1 MLAENSNS
9 SFPSKVIA
17 VQDVQASAQPMQL
30 GVLAH
35 ASIMMIDDEPIMV
48 EVVKAFL
55 SDAGFTEFFGINDP
69 KLAIE
74 AIQTQ
79 RPDVL
84 LLDLMMPG
92 IDGFTLLKI
101 IRNDPHLKM
110 LPVVVLTA
118 ASDADTKLRVLE
130 LGATDFLEKPVDPSE
145 LALRVR
151 NTLAFKAYN
160 DRLAHFDA
168 LTGLPNR
175 SFFLNQLASQLR
187 RAKRKNTPFS
197 VLQINLD
204 RFKQINESLGHRA
217 ADQLL
222 ISAGQRLLACVRG
235 TDSVGRLADQP
246 GGNSVS
252 RVGGDDFT
260 ALLSEITDS
269 NKASQVA
276 KRVVDAIARPFHID
290 GKELFI
296 SASVGIANFPGDGQ
310 TAEDILRNADSALR
324 ESKRVGTGSI
334 RFFSSSF
341 NKLAEDRLTLES
353 QLHRAIERNEFRL
366 FYQPK
371 VDLRTLQIIGAEA
384 LIRWQH
390 PERGLIAPVTF
401 IPLAEESRL
410 IIDIGTWVIHE
421 SCRQIAQWQKAG
433 IRDLKVAV
441 NVSTPH
447 LFDNRLSND
456 LQDAMKAH
464 NVAPSRLM
472 VELTESVLMQ
482 NVENMTAAVKAVADL
497 GITLSLDDFGTGFSS
512 LAYIKRMPLT
522 ELKIDRSF
530 VSGLP
535 DDRDSAA
542 IVGAIIALARNL
554 GLQVTAEGVETEG
567 QLKFLQRLGCN
578 QFQGFL
584 RSKPVP
590 AQDFVN
596 LLR

>member
-1 MLAENSNS
+1 MQEVHT
-9 SFPSKVIA
+9 P
-17 VQDVQASAQPMQL
+17 AQPMQL
-30 GVLAH
+30 GVFAH
-35 ASIMMIDDEPIMV
+35 ANIMMIDDEPIMV

-74 AIQTQ
+74 AIRTQ

-84 LLDLMMPG
+84 LLDLIMPG
-92 IDGFTLLKI
+92 IDGFAILKS
-101 IRNDPHLKM
+101 IRNDPQLKT
-110 LPVVVLTA
+110 LPVVMLTNP
-118 ASDADTKLRVLE
+118 SDADTKLRIAE
-130 LGATDFLEKPVDPSE
+130 LGVTDFLEKPLDPSE

-151 NTLAFKAYN
+151 NTLAFKAYS

-175 SFFLNQLASQLR
+175 SFFLNQLASLLR
-187 RAKRKNTPFS
+187 RAKRTNSAFS

-204 RFKQINESLGHRA
+204 SFKQINENLGSRI

-222 ISAGQRLLACVRG
+222 AAAGQRLLACVRG

-252 RVGGDDFT
+252 RVGGDEFT
-260 ALLSEITDS
+260 ALLSEITQT

-276 KRVVDAIARPFHID
+276 KRVVDAIARPFHIE
-290 GKELFI
+290 GKELLI
-296 SASVGIANFPGDGQ
+296 SASVGIANFPSDGHDAQ
-310 TAEDILRNADSALR
+310 TILHNAEAALR
-324 ESKRVGTGSI
+324 ESKTSGAGTV

-341 NKLAEDRLTLES
+341 NRQAEDQLTLQSEL
-353 QLHRAIERNEFRL
+353 QYAIERKELQL

-371 VDLRTLQIIGAEA
+371 VDMRTLQIIGAEA

-390 PERGLIAPVTF
+390 PERGLIAPSVF

-410 IIDIGTWVIHE
+410 IVDIGAWVINE
-421 SCRQIAQWQKAG
+421 TCAQIAKWQKLGVRELRIAINISG
-433 IRDLKVAV
+433 AQL
-441 NVSTPH
+441 H
-447 LFDNRLSND
+447 ENRLLND
-456 LQDAMKAH
+456 LQTAMQMH

-472 VELTESVLMQ
+472 VELTEAMLTQ
-482 NVENMTAAVKAVADL
+482 NANPINSAIQQIADM
-497 GITLSLDDFGTGFSS
+497 GITLSLDDFGSGLSC
-512 LAYIKRMPLT
+512 LASIKKIPLS
-522 ELKIDRSF
+522 ELKIGRSF
-530 VSGLP
+530 ITGLP
-535 DDRDSAA
+535 DDRDNAA
-542 IVGAIIALARNL
+542 IVSAIIAIARNFS
-554 GLQVTAEGVETEG
+554 LQVTAEGVETEG

-590 AQDFVN
+590 AVDFVN

>member
-1 MLAENSNS
+1 MQEVHT
-9 SFPSKVIA
+9 P
-17 VQDVQASAQPMQL
+17 AQPMQL
-30 GVLAH
+30 GVFAH
-35 ASIMMIDDEPIMV
+35 ANIMMIDDEPIMV

-74 AIQTQ
+74 AIRTQ

-84 LLDLMMPG
+84 LLDLIMPG
-92 IDGFTLLKI
+92 IDGFAILKS
-101 IRNDPHLKM
+101 IRNDPQLKT
-110 LPVVVLTA
+110 LPVVMLTNP
-118 ASDADTKLRVLE
+118 SDADTKLRIAE
-130 LGATDFLEKPVDPSE
+130 LGVTDFLEKPLDPSE

-151 NTLAFKAYN
+151 NTLAFKAYS

-175 SFFLNQLASQLR
+175 SFFLNQLASLLR
-187 RAKRKNTPFS
+187 RAKRTNSAFS

-204 RFKQINESLGHRA
+204 SFKQINENLGSRV

-222 ISAGQRLLACVRG
+222 AAAGQRLLACVRG

-252 RVGGDDFT
+252 RVGGDEFT
-260 ALLSEITDS
+260 ALLSEITQT

-276 KRVVDAIARPFHID
+276 KRVVDAIARPFHIE
-290 GKELFI
+290 GKELLI
-296 SASVGIANFPGDGQ
+296 SASVGIANFPSDGHDAQ
-310 TAEDILRNADSALR
+310 TILHNAEAALR
-324 ESKRVGTGSI
+324 ESKTSGAGTV

-341 NKLAEDRLTLES
+341 NRQAEDQLTLQSEL
-353 QLHRAIERNEFRL
+353 QYAIERKELQL

-371 VDLRTLQIIGAEA
+371 VDMRTLQIIGAEA

-390 PERGLIAPVTF
+390 PERGLIAPSVF

-410 IIDIGTWVIHE
+410 IVDIGAWVINE
-421 SCRQIAQWQKAG
+421 TCAQIAKWQKLGVRELRIAINISG
-433 IRDLKVAV
+433 AQL
-441 NVSTPH
+441 H
-447 LFDNRLSND
+447 ENRLLND
-456 LQDAMKAH
+456 LQTAMQMH

-472 VELTESVLMQ
+472 VELTEAMLTQ
-482 NVENMTAAVKAVADL
+482 NANPINSAIQQIADM
-497 GITLSLDDFGTGFSS
+497 GITLSLDDFGSGLSC
-512 LAYIKRMPLT
+512 LASIKKIPLS
-522 ELKIDRSF
+522 ELKIGRSF
-530 VSGLP
+530 ISGLP
-535 DDRDSAA
+535 DDRDNAA
-542 IVGAIIALARNL
+542 IVSAIIAIARNFS
-554 GLQVTAEGVETEG
+554 LQVTAEGVETEG

-590 AQDFVN
+590 AVDFVN

>member
-1 MLAENSNS
+1 MQEVHT
-9 SFPSKVIA
+9 P
-17 VQDVQASAQPMQL
+17 AQPMQL
-30 GVLAH
+30 GVFAH
-35 ASIMMIDDEPIMV
+35 ANIMMIDDEPIMV

-74 AIQTQ
+74 AIRTQ

-84 LLDLMMPG
+84 LLDLIMPG
-92 IDGFTLLKI
+92 IDGFAILKS
-101 IRNDPHLKM
+101 IRNDPQLKT
-110 LPVVVLTA
+110 LPVVMLTNP
-118 ASDADTKLRVLE
+118 SDADTKLRIAE
-130 LGATDFLEKPVDPSE
+130 LGVTDFLEKPLDPSE

-151 NTLAFKAYN
+151 NTLAFKAYS

-175 SFFLNQLASQLR
+175 SFFLNQLASLLR
-187 RAKRKNTPFS
+187 RAKRTNSAFS

-204 RFKQINESLGHRA
+204 SFKQINENLGSRV

-222 ISAGQRLLACVRG
+222 AAAGQRLLACVRG

-252 RVGGDDFT
+252 RVGGDEFT
-260 ALLSEITDS
+260 ALLSEITQT

-276 KRVVDAIARPFHID
+276 KRVVDAIARPFHIE
-290 GKELFI
+290 GKELLI
-296 SASVGIANFPGDGQ
+296 SASVGIANFPSDGHDAQ
-310 TAEDILRNADSALR
+310 TILHNAEAALR
-324 ESKRVGTGSI
+324 ESKTSGAGTV

-341 NKLAEDRLTLES
+341 NRQAEDQLTLQSEL
-353 QLHRAIERNEFRL
+353 QYAIERKELQL

-371 VDLRTLQIIGAEA
+371 VDMRTLQIIGAEA

-390 PERGLIAPVTF
+390 PERGLIAPSVF

-410 IIDIGTWVIHE
+410 IVDIGAWVINE
-421 SCRQIAQWQKAG
+421 TCAQIAKWQKLGVRELRIAINISG
-433 IRDLKVAV
+433 AQL
-441 NVSTPH
+441 H
-447 LFDNRLSND
+447 ENRLLND
-456 LQDAMKAH
+456 LQTAMQMH

-472 VELTESVLMQ
+472 VELTEAMLTQ
-482 NVENMTAAVKAVADL
+482 NANPINSAIQQIADM
-497 GITLSLDDFGTGFSS
+497 GITLSLDDFGSGLSC
-512 LAYIKRMPLT
+512 LASIKKIPLS
-522 ELKIDRSF
+522 ELKIGRSF
-530 VSGLP
+530 ITGLP
-535 DDRDSAA
+535 DDRDNAA
-542 IVGAIIALARNL
+542 IVSAIIAIARNFS
-554 GLQVTAEGVETEG
+554 LQVTAEGVETEG

-590 AQDFVN
+590 AVDFVN

>member
-1 MLAENSNS
+1 MQEVHT
-9 SFPSKVIA
+9 P
-17 VQDVQASAQPMQL
+17 AQPMQL
-30 GVLAH
+30 GVFAH
-35 ASIMMIDDEPIMV
+35 ANIMMIDDEPIMV
-48 EVVKAFL
+48 EVVRAFL

-74 AIQTQ
+74 AIRTQ

-84 LLDLMMPG
+84 LLDLIMPG
-92 IDGFTLLKI
+92 IDGFAILKS
-101 IRNDPHLKM
+101 IRNDPQLKT
-110 LPVVVLTA
+110 LPVVMLTNP
-118 ASDADTKLRVLE
+118 SDADTKLRIAE
-130 LGATDFLEKPVDPSE
+130 LGVTDFLEKPLDPSE

-151 NTLAFKAYN
+151 NTLAFKAYS

-175 SFFLNQLASQLR
+175 SFFLNQLASLLR
-187 RAKRKNTPFS
+187 RAKRTNSAFS

-204 RFKQINESLGHRA
+204 SFKQINENLGSRV

-222 ISAGQRLLACVRG
+222 AAAGQRLLACVRG

-252 RVGGDDFT
+252 RVGGDEFT
-260 ALLSEITDS
+260 ALLSEITQT

-276 KRVVDAIARPFHID
+276 KRVVDAIARPFHIE
-290 GKELFI
+290 GKELLI
-296 SASVGIANFPGDGQ
+296 SASVGIANFPSDGHDAQ
-310 TAEDILRNADSALR
+310 TILHNAEAALR
-324 ESKRVGTGSI
+324 ESKTSGAGTV

-341 NKLAEDRLTLES
+341 NRQAEDQLTLQSEL
-353 QLHRAIERNEFRL
+353 QYAIERKELQL

-371 VDLRTLQIIGAEA
+371 VDMRTLQIIGAEA

-390 PERGLIAPVTF
+390 PERGLIAPSVF

-410 IIDIGTWVIHE
+410 IVDIGAWVINE
-421 SCRQIAQWQKAG
+421 TCAQIAKWQKLGVRELRIAINISG
-433 IRDLKVAV
+433 AQL
-441 NVSTPH
+441 H
-447 LFDNRLSND
+447 ENRLLND
-456 LQDAMKAH
+456 LQTAMQMH

-472 VELTESVLMQ
+472 VELTEAMLTQ
-482 NVENMTAAVKAVADL
+482 NANPINSAIQQIADM
-497 GITLSLDDFGTGFSS
+497 GITLSLDDFGSGLSC
-512 LAYIKRMPLT
+512 LASIKKIPLS
-522 ELKIDRSF
+522 ELKIGRSF
-530 VSGLP
+530 ISGLP
-535 DDRDSAA
+535 DDRDNAA
-542 IVGAIIALARNL
+542 IVSAIIAIARNFS
-554 GLQVTAEGVETEG
+554 LQVTAEGVETEG

-590 AQDFVN
+590 AVDFVN